1 MSSVTM
7 TCSLIT
13 SIWTDKLL
21 TEVLTKLN
29 VKSLFVIVDDEVVDV
44 YQIAIAASADG
55 FKNRVIDAFLMYINN
70 NTQIEDVN

>member
-1 MSSVTM
+1 MSSVAM

-13 SIWTDKLL
+13 SVWTDKLL

>member
-13 SIWTDKLL
+13 SVWTDKLL

-55 FKNRVIDAFLMYINN
+55 LKNRVIDAFLMYINN

>member
-13 SIWTDKLL
+13 SVWTDKLL

-55 FKNRVIDAFLMYINN
+55 YKNRVIDAFLMYINN

>member
-13 SIWTDKLL
+13 SVWTDKLL

>member
-13 SIWTDKLL
+13 SVWTDKLL

-70 NTQIEDVN
+70 NT

>member
-13 SIWTDKLL
+13 SVWTDKLL

-29 VKSLFVIVDDEVVDV
+29 VKSLFVIVYDEVVDV

-70 NTQIEDVN
+70 NTQIEDIN

>member
-13 SIWTDKLL
+13 SVWTDKLL

-44 YQIAIAASADG
+44 YEIAIAASADG

>member
-13 SIWTDKLL
+13 SVWTYKLL

-29 VKSLFVIVDDEVVDV
+29 VKSLFVIVGDEVVDG
-44 YQIAIAASADG
+44 YPIAIAASADG

>member
-13 SIWTDKLL
+13 SVWTDKLL

-55 FKNRVIDAFLMYINN
+55 FKNRVIDAFLMYIDNN
-70 NTQIEDVN
+70 MQIEDVN